1 MIEIL
6 PNWHPPLV
14 HLTVGLLFSA
24 AFAYVVAWLPVA
36 ERVRRQALVAA
47 RWGLFAGVAV
57 TVATLVAG
65 FQAYNMVAHDGPAHE
80 AMKVHRNWALATAA
94 VFAVAA
100 LVEAWRVRNAE
111 AAGAIVAF
119 LLLAGAGMLTVTGY
133 HGGELV
139 FRHGLGVESLPRVE
153 GHDHGAGVA
162 PDHHD
167 DPPPADHHDTG
178 VSETA
183 GGESRDAGGV
193 VAGEPDEEVEAP
205 DGHEGHDHEH

>member
-14 HLTVGLLFSA
+14 HLTVGLLFSSA
-24 AFAYVVAWLPVA
+24 IAYVVAWLPVP
-36 ERVRRQALVAA
+36 EGVRRQALVAA

-57 TVATLVAG
+57 TGATLVAG
-65 FQAYNMVAHDGPAHE
+65 FQAYNTVAHDGPAHE

-100 LVEAWRVRNAE
+100 FVEAWRIRSTE
-111 AAGAIVAF
+111 AAGAVVTL
-119 LLLAGAGMLTVTGY
+119 LLLAGAAMLTVTGY

-139 FRHGLGVESLPRVE
+139 FRHGLGVESLPRIE
-153 GHDHGAGVA
+153 GHGHGGGIA

-167 DPPPADHHDTG
+167 DPLPADHHDAG
-178 VSETA
+178 ASDTA
-183 GGESRDAGGV
+183 GGDSRDAEDT
-193 VAGEPDEEVEAP
+193 AGQPDEEVEAP